1 MNRRQFIG
9 ATGAAALAWPL
20 RAAGQG
26 RRKPNIIWLMA
37 DDLGV
42 YDVGCYGQK
51 LIRTPYIG
59 RLAAEGVRF
68 TQCYAGSTVCAPS
81 RSCLMTGL
89 HTGHTTV
96 RGNSAAVGGPP
107 PQRRIPLNADDLTV
121 AEALK
126 AAGYTTGIVGKWGL
140 GEPGTPGIPNK
151 QGFDFWFGYLNQR
164 RAHEYYPDY
173 LWRNTEK
180 VPLNQ
185 GGKKTDYSHDLM
197 AEEAL
202 GFIRRSKDKPFFLY
216 FTTTIPHAKFQVP
229 SLEPY
234 EDEPWPPEAKAYAAM
249 VTRMDRDF
257 GRVMAL
263 LKELGLDRDTIV
275 FFTSDNGGYPD
286 GKARQMFKPMGPL
299 RGQKGNLYEG
309 GLRVPMIVRWPGRI
323 APGTTSDAV
332 WAFWD
337 FFPTACELAGVE
349 PPKGIDGL
357 SALPAIVGRDRKGPH
372 EFLYWEFRT
381 RGFSQAVRWGRWKGI
396 RNGTRAPLA
405 LYDLEAD
412 PGEKNNVAAAHP
424 DVVARIEAFMAR
436 SRTPSEH
443 WPALEH
449 RPGKK

>member
-1 MNRRQFIG
+1 MNRREFLG
-9 ATGAAALAWPL
+9 TVGAAALAPAL
-20 RAAGQG
+20 AAGQE

-51 LIRTPYIG
+51 HIQTPHID

-81 RSCLMTGL
+81 RSALMTGL

-96 RGNSAAVGGPP
+96 RGNSSAIGKGRV
-107 PQRRIPLNADDLTV
+107 PLNAADVTV

-126 AAGYTTGIVGKWGL
+126 AAGYATAIVGKWGL
-140 GEPGTPGIPNK
+140 GEPGTPGIPNQ
-151 QGFDFWFGYLNQR
+151 QGFDFWFGYLNQAH
-164 RAHEYYPDY
+164 AHEYYPDY
-173 LWRNTEK
+173 LWRNTDK

-185 GGKKTDYSHDLM
+185 GGQKTDYSHDLM
-197 AEEAL
+197 ATEAL
-202 GFIRRSKDKPFFLY
+202 DFVRRSKDKPFFLY

-234 EDEPWPPEAKAYAAM
+234 EDKPWPAQAKAYAAM

-257 GRVMAL
+257 GRLMAL
-263 LKELGLDRDTIV
+263 LKELDLDRDTIV

-286 GKARQMFKPMGPL
+286 GEARKMFDPMGPL

-309 GLRVPMIVRWPGRI
+309 GLRVPMIVRWLGKI
-323 APGTTSDAV
+323 APGRTSDQA

-349 PPKGIDGL
+349 PPQGLDGI
-357 SALPAIVGRDRKGPH
+357 SMLPAILGKEQKGH

-381 RGFSQAVRWGRWKGI
+381 GGFSQAVRSGDWKGV
-396 RNGTRAPLA
+396 RHGTRGSLE
-405 LYDLEAD
+405 LYDLKTD
-412 PGEKNNVAAAHP
+412 LGETKDVAAEHP
-424 DVVARIEAFMAR
+424 DVVAKVEAFMAGA
-436 SRTPSEH
+436 RTESEH
-443 WPALEH
+443 WPALER
-449 RPGKK
+449 RPGKKK